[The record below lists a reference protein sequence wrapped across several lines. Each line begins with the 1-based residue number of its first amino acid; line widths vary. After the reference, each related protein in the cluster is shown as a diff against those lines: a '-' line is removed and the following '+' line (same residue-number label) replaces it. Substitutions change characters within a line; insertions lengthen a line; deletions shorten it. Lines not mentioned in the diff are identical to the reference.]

1 MSATAIA
8 KLNEA
13 TVEVESSLLDQI
25 IQSEP
30 RFEIPV
36 QVRQPSYTVRM
47 LGQHAHAK
55 LAAKNV
61 CGNDSRDGT
70 FRYDLKVTTTGVNE
84 QGFSIDS
91 RFPDTIYSRWSN
103 DVFVASCEQLAG
115 GIIAAV
121 LEAYPEVT
129 SVQCTI
135 YNRVGSVEV
144 DWVVGQ
150 EMPIAPRKATCKEV
164 ADGLQYKDNYR
175 C

>member
-1 MSATAIA
+1 MAKSATAKA
-8 KLNEA
+8 VQTVVKEA
-13 TVEVESSLLDQI
+13 SLLDEI
-25 IQSEP
+25 IQNEP
-30 RFEIPV
+30 RFEVPV
-36 QVRQPSYTVRM
+36 QLRQPSYTVFM
-47 LGQHAHAK
+47 KGQHAHAK

-70 FRYDLKVTTTGVNE
+70 FRYDLKVTTTGVNK

-91 RFPDTIYSRWSN
+91 RFPDSIYDRWSG

-121 LEAYPEVT
+121 REAYPEVVQ
-129 SVQCTI
+129 VQCTI

-150 EMPIAPRKATCKEV
+150 EMPIAPRKATYKEIE
-164 ADGLQYKDNYR
+164 AGLQYEDNYR